1 MFRKLLSI
9 VPVFLFSIAVA
20 EEQVDL
26 LSKNASFFTSV
37 QKISD
42 DDFFDL
48 YKSSCEQYA
57 ERFVSWNEL
66 YERTVQ
72 TADPDVLEVT
82 IPNPDAII
90 CREKV
95 RKLVSAAD
103 YWYSRQVNFAEACLS
118 TVDKAAQKASPR
130 AATKG
135 EALLAEYKKM
145 IRYHLLADLAKL
157 TSTFWNVDRHS
168 SWEKLPEVEYTPFE
182 EGITSYISGGPSE
195 DRCMSL
201 VLKMRRNRM
210 ESMRDAI
217 VTLMSDEDDN
227 HSLFTHERNGMTR
240 EQLRLFR
247 EAERAWE
254 MYYTAASD
262 CVIPVWTSNCGSGTN
277 EIVLKFNIWLIS
289 THADLLHNILT
300 FNRPNIE

>member
-9 VPVFLFSIAVA
+9 VPVLLFSIAVA

-48 YKSSCEQYA
+48 YKSSCEHYT
-57 ERFVSWNEL
+57 ERFISWNEL
-66 YERTVQ
+66 YEPTVQ
-72 TADPDVLEVT
+72 TADPDESKVT
-82 IPNPDAII
+82 IPNPGAII

-103 YWYSRQVNFAEACLS
+103 YWYSRQVYFAEACLS
-118 TVDKAAQKASPR
+118 TVDNAAQKASPR

-145 IRYHLLADLAKL
+145 IRYRLLADLAML
-157 TSTFWNVDRHS
+157 TSTYWNVDRHS
-168 SWEKLPEVEYTPFE
+168 SWKKLPGVEYTPFE
-182 EGITSYISGGPSE
+182 KGITSYISGAPSE

-227 HSLFTHERNGMTR
+227 HSLFTYERNGMTR

-254 MYYTAASD
+254 MYFKAASD

-277 EIVLKFNIWLIS
+277 GIVLEVEIWLIS

>member
-1 MFRKLLSI
+1 MFRKLFSI
-9 VPVFLFSIAVA
+9 ASVFLFSIAVA

-48 YKSSCEQYA
+48 YKSSCEQYV
-57 ERFVSWNEL
+57 ERFISWNE
-66 YERTVQ
+66 V
-72 TADPDVLEVT
+72 EVMMAE
-82 IPNPDAII
+82 PYAFI

-103 YWYSRQVNFAEACLS
+103 YWYSRQVYFAKACLS
-118 TVDKAAQKASPR
+118 TVDEADQKASPR

-168 SWEKLPEVEYTPFE
+168 SWKKLPGVEYTPFE
-182 EGITSYISGGPSE
+182 EGITSYISGAPSE

-254 MYYTAASD
+254 MYYTVASD

-277 EIVLKFNIWLIS
+277 EIVLEFKIWLIS

-300 FNRPNIE
+300 FNRPNTK